1 MAAMRSYPDRPF
13 LGVSCAVWHRDKVLL
28 VQRGRPPSE
37 DAWALPGGLVET
49 GERCA
54 DAVCREIRE
63 ETSLLIADPVFVE
76 LKDIIEPDP
85 EGAIRH
91 HFVLAVFATIVD
103 TDEVVAADDAK
114 AAMWVRPDEIS
125 DHNVLRGIAD
135 SVRRSR
141 LALGE

>member
-1 MAAMRSYPDRPF
+1 MASMRSYPDRPF
-13 LGVSCAVWHRDKVLL
+13 LGVSCAVWYRDKVLL
-28 VQRGRPPSE
+28 VQRGRPPRE
-37 DAWALPGGLVET
+37 NAWALPGGLVET
-49 GERCA
+49 GEQCS
-54 DAVCREIRE
+54 DAVCRELRE
-63 ETSLLIADPVFVE
+63 ETGLSIANPLFVE

-85 EGAIRH
+85 DGAIRH
-91 HFVLAVFATIVD
+91 HFVLAVYAAIVD

-141 LALGE
+141 TVLGV